1 MHEQVVAGVVLL
13 ADLLGNTGGHRNG
26 GNTGGADERVDLAV
40 GDNAHDLAQDNTA
53 GGADAEGD
61 DAQNDDLNGLDVQ
74 EGGGVGGA
82 ADGEAEEDRDDVHQ
96 LIAGGL
102 GDTLDNAGLLHQV
115 AHHQAAD
122 QNGGVR
128 QGQGNDDG
136 NDDGEQDL
144 LGLGDTAGGSH
155 DDLTLFFSGQDLHDR
170 RLDNR
175 HQRHVA
181 VRSDRNGAEQ
191 MRGQLGGD
199 IDGGG
204 AVRAADDADSAGF
217 LIGEAQNLSADKG
230 EEDTQL
236 CGRAQQQ
243 AGRAG
248 DQRLEIGHGADAEED
263 QRRVNAQLDA

>member
-13 ADLLGNTGGHRNG
+13 ADLLGNTGGHGNG

-40 GDNAHDLAQDNTA
+40 GDNAHDLAQENTA
-53 GGADAEGD
+53 GGADTEGD

-102 GDTLDNAGLLHQV
+102 GDTLNNAGLLHQV

-136 NDDGEQDL
+136 DDDGEQDL
-144 LGLGDTAGGSH
+144 LGLGDTAGGRH
-155 DDLTLFFSGQDLHDR
+155 DDLTLFFSGQGLHDG
-170 RLDNR
+170 RLDDR

-181 VRSDRNGAEQ
+181 VRGNRDGAQ
-191 MRGQLGGD
+191 QVRGQLGGD
-199 IDGGG
+199 VDGGG
-204 AVRAADDADSAGF
+204 AVRAADDADSAG
-217 LIGEAQNLSADKG
+217 LLVRKAQDLSADEG
-230 EEDTQL
+230 EEDAQL
-236 CGRAQQQ
+236 CGSAQQQ

-248 DQRLEIGHGADAEED
+248 DQRLKVGHRADAEEN
-263 QRRVNAQLDA
+263 QRRVDAQLNA

>member
-13 ADLLGNTGGHRNG
+13 ADLLGNTGGHGNG

-136 NDDGEQDL
+136 NDDGEEDL
-144 LGLGDTAGGSH
+144 LGLGDAAGGSH

-181 VRSDRNGAEQ
+181 VRSNCDGAEQ
-191 MRGQLGGD
+191 MRGQLGSD

-204 AVRAADDADSAGF
+204 AVRAADDADSTGF

-236 CGRAQQQ
+236 CGSAQQQ

-248 DQRLEIGHGADAEED
+248 DQRLEIGHSADAEED